1 MGMSSDGGGDL
12 KSDINVTPLVDVMLV
27 LLIIFMI
34 TAPMMV
40 TGIELELPQGT
51 VPQQDDDEEGLV
63 LSIDRQRRVY
73 LGEAEVGWNELRV
86 KLETNERVQ
95 REQTLYIE
103 ADTSLPYGVVI
114 AAMDTAQAAGV
125 TRLMMRT
132 DPVDEVR
139 RQELLQGFEPSG
151 EPAGGDAPNPSD
163 DGAGG
168 G

>member
-1 MGMSSDGGGDL
+1 MGMSSDSGGDL

-34 TAPMMV
+34 TAPMLV

-51 VPQQDDDEEGLV
+51 VSQPDDDEEGLV
-63 LSIDRQRRVY
+63 LSIDRERRVY
-73 LGEAEVGWNELRV
+73 LGETQIAWSELRV

-95 REQTLYIE
+95 REKTLYVE
-103 ADTSLPYGVVI
+103 ADTTLPYGVVI

-132 DPVDEVR
+132 DPMDDAR
-139 RQELLQGFEPSG
+139 RQELLQGFEGGGEATG
-151 EPAGGDAPNPSD
+151 EPTGSGDATG
-163 DGAGG
+163 DGS
-168 G
+168 

>member
-1 MGMSSDGGGDL
+1 MSMPLGGGEM

-34 TAPMMV
+34 TAPMLA
-40 TGIELELPQGT
+40 TGIELELPEGT
-51 VPQQDDDEEGLV
+51 VSQIEDDDDGKLI
-63 LSIDRQRRVY
+63 LSIDRDRRIY
-73 LGEAEVGWNELRV
+73 LGDTEVAWGELLV

-95 REQTLYIE
+95 RERTLYVE

-132 DPVDEVR
+132 DPVDDAT
-139 RQELLQGFEPSG
+139 RQRLLEGFGAGSEAGPSGGGGAPAEPS
-151 EPAGGDAPNPSD
+151 
-163 DGAGG
+163 DG
-168 G
+168 